1 MRIETYK
8 GTSKTNKYY
17 DINIIRNFCKL
28 KLYLHNGLVLFIA
41 FYFFS
46 NLLCAQTV
54 WTKEDSVQLSKILGS
69 ERPIIINSDLKRELE
84 RSFNCEPVKENCS
97 SWNDFILDIKSYDLV
112 IPKYQPINIEHIFSK
127 KHTTIKLFNFKNEYL
142 KHNKFT
148 INSNID
154 SDSYL
159 KYLQR
164 NTQLTYPL
172 NGKLQ
177 FNMSGS
183 YTIDRTQNPIL
194 PINPTSYTIGVEL
207 SFKLKNNIEIGPQV
221 NYQYNIIQ
229 KRWEWIGG
237 IKCTI
242 LF

>member
-1 MRIETYK
+1 MRTETYK
-8 GTSKTNKYY
+8 GTSKMNKYY
-17 DINIIRNFCKL
+17 SVNIIHIFCEF
-28 KLYLHNGLVLFIA
+28 KLYLHNGLVVFIA

-54 WTKEDSVQLSKILGS
+54 WTTEDSVQLSKILKS

-112 IPKYQPINIEHIFSK
+112 IPKYQPINMEHIFK
-127 KHTTIKLFNFKNEYL
+127 KHTTSKFFNLKNEYF
-142 KHNKFT
+142 KYNQF
-148 INSNID
+148 IIGSNID
-154 SDSYL
+154 VDNSL

-164 NTQLTYPL
+164 NTKLTFPLSSKLHFNTFGSYPL
-172 NGKLQ
+172 DK
-177 FNMSGS
+177 SHS
-183 YTIDRTQNPIL
+183 PIL
-194 PINPTSYTIGVEL
+194 PVNPSLYALGVGVSFSLRKNIVL
-207 SFKLKNNIEIGPQV
+207 SPQMG
-221 NYQYNIIQ
+221 YQYNIIQ
-229 KRWEWIGG
+229 KRWEWQWG